1 MQALGILIV
10 AALVFLVCWLVDKLF
25 ARFFRSKA
33 QHRSGLAVRANK
45 RYGVFGVVLS
55 VLGILGIVSGIRGEK
70 LLLYCGGIV
79 LLMGAA
85 LAVHYLS
92 FGIFYDGESFLL
104 CRFGRKAREHRFCE
118 ILSQK
123 LYVVTGGSTVIELAL
138 KDGSTLTLQ
147 STMEGVYPFMD
158 TAFAGWCMQTGH
170 KIDECSF
177 YDPSKSWWFPQ
188 QQEDGEEP

>member
-25 ARFFRSKA
+25 ARLFRSKA

-147 STMEGVYPFMD
+147 STMEGVYPFLD
-158 TAFAGWCMQTGH
+158 TAFANWCRQKGL
-170 KIDECSF
+170 
-177 YDPSKSWWFPQ
+177 DPESCDFHDPQKSWWFPH
-188 QQEDGEEP
+188 EES